1 MASAGDL
8 CPHWAYQDPY
18 PLSEQ
23 LFLVSYGGLPNRNVA
38 IYLLDRFG
46 NKKCIYEP
54 TGRLGAY
61 CPQPLVAR
69 PRPPIIP
76 SRANTP
82 DWRPADMRE
91 RLLADPNWSQKAT
104 LMLQDV
110 YQGIE
115 PEVKRGRVKYLAV
128 MEQVAHTTPRG
139 GAIGL
144 GTPFYVNRLI
154 GLVDVQT
161 DGSAR
166 FEVPA
171 LRSLYFHV
179 LDKDGKMLM
188 TMGSD
193 MHLMPGEHRGCVGCH
208 EQRKNIATTPGT
220 GGRTIAARKSPV
232 RPKMPGWGTNGIL
245 EYEAV
250 VQPMFDKYCVKCHSG
265 LEPKARLDLS
275 GSRTTVFNMSY
286 MQLADRGLVD
296 FVPGAGH
303 THAQPTNDYDEQA
316 PLSRGTLLSKI
327 TASLENRKHTKIDIP
342 WADRYRVYCWI
353 DANIPFYSHYKQ
365 MSPTIL
371 NNKARKELR
380 DVYKRRCAS
389 CHDQRPRKDAISWLS
404 PHHIWTHVPPSP
416 GQWGITESGMRVRH
430 LNLTHPDHSL
440 ASQAPLAKSAK
451 GLQLCVSKDAKP
463 VFADKNDADYKL
475 ILKALTEGVVHRAQP
490 GVKELLK
497 QRKPQ
502 AK

>member
-1 MASAGDL
+1 VPVHA
-8 CPHWAYQDPY
+8 
-18 PLSEQ
+18 
-23 LFLVSYGGLPNRNVA
+23 
-38 IYLLDRFG
+38 
-46 NKKCIYEP
+46 
-54 TGRLGAY
+54 
-61 CPQPLVAR
+61 
-69 PRPPIIP
+69 
-76 SRANTP
+76 
-82 DWRPADMRE
+82 
-91 RLLADPNWSQKAT
+91 
-104 LMLQDV
+104 
-110 YQGIE
+110 
-115 PEVKRGRVKYLAV
+115 
-128 MEQVAHTTPRG
+128 
-139 GAIGL
+139 
-144 GTPFYVNRLI
+144 
-154 GLVDVQT
+154 

-208 EQRKNIATTPGT
+208 EQRKRIAATPAA
-220 GGRTIAARKSPV
+220 GGRTIAARKAPV
-232 RPKMPGWGTNGIL
+232 RPKMPDWGTNGIL

-250 VQPMFDKYCVKCHSG
+250 VQPVLDKYCLKCHSG

-286 MQLADRGLVD
+286 MQLADRGLVH

-303 THAQPTNDYDEQA
+303 THAQPTNDYDQQA

-327 TASLENRKHTKIDIP
+327 TASLEDPKHSKIKIP
-342 WADRYRVYCWI
+342 WSDRYRVYCWI

-404 PHHIWTHVPPSP
+404 PHHIWVHAPPSP

-430 LNLTHPDHSL
+430 LNLTHPEHSL

-451 GLQLCVSKDAKP
+451 GLQLCAGKDGKP
-463 VFADKNDADYKL
+463 IFADKNDADYKL
-475 ILKALTEGVVHRAQP
+475 ILKALTKGVIRRLQP
-490 GVKELLK
+490 GVKELLE
-497 QRKPQ
+497 QRKPR
-502 AK
+502 AKQ